1 MVILTA
7 APIMMNV
14 PEKMVVTHVTPRM
27 HHAPIMTVHT
37 PVNVIM
43 DIQTQTPAF
52 KQDSNVNSLL
62 TAMLTMVVAPTVV
75 KFQMVV
81 HVMKCAGLLTIHW
94 LTKNADQRK
103 SSKIFHF
110 LTVRASYSMSH
121 TDILPHGSSYE
132 NNRILNSG

>member
-14 PEKMVVTHVTPRM
+14 LEKMVVTHVTPRM

-43 DIQTQTPAF
+43 DIQTLTPAF

-75 KFQMVV
+75 KFQMVA
-81 HVMKCAGLLTIHW
+81 HAMKCAGLLTIHW

-103 SSKIFHF
+103 S
-110 LTVRASYSMSH
+110 
-121 TDILPHGSSYE
+121 
-132 NNRILNSG
+132 